1 MMQKTEI
8 KGEKKGLAHIEALP
22 IILVYIII
30 VVVFMIT
37 APRTF
42 LRYRI
47 YQSFMSTVPIPLILA
62 LGLTLVV
69 TSGEID
75 LSFTS
80 IIAFSGFI
88 FAALYK
94 NTGQVWMPFV
104 VALLSGA
111 LVGLVNGFLIAV
123 VGIPS
128 IIATLG
134 AQFLWSGLTVILSG
148 GLAWNIRDVRNEAI
162 HSVFV
167 GRIGGLVPAQVLWA
181 TAIAVILWF
190 ILNRHR
196 FGEHILF
203 IGDNVRVARV
213 TGVNVTITKILLFTV
228 MGILSAFA
236 AVLLTL
242 EMATFWTTQGRGML
256 LITMAAVF
264 IGGTSILGGEGTVVG
279 TYVGSFI
286 VGSLE
291 AGIVATGL
299 GGFWTR
305 FVVGLVLILAV
316 ALQILLERGR
326 GSSDI
331 QFLSFAFGPKRKENK
346 ASALSENDPGKR

>member
-1 MMQKTEI
+1 MKQTTI
-8 KGEKKGLAHIEALP
+8 IGRSRGLGRIEALP
-22 IILVYIII
+22 IILVYIVI
-30 VVVFMIT
+30 VITFMIS
-37 APRTF
+37 APGTF

-47 YQSFMSTVPIPLILA
+47 YQSFMSTVPIPLILG

-69 TSGEID
+69 AAGEID
-75 LSFTS
+75 LSFPS
-80 IIAFSGFI
+80 IVAFSGFV

-94 NTGQVWMPFV
+94 ITGQTLMPLI
-104 VALLSGA
+104 VALASGA
-111 LVGLVNGFLIAV
+111 LVGLVNGLLVAV

-148 GLAWNIRDVRNEAI
+148 GLAWNIRDVREESI
-162 HSVFV
+162 HSLLV
-167 GRIGGLVPAQVLWA
+167 GRIGGVVPAQVIWA
-181 TAIAVILWF
+181 TVVAAILWF

-203 IGDNVRVARV
+203 IGDNAEVARV
-213 TGVNVTITKILLFTV
+213 TGVNVRRTKILLFTL
-228 MGILSAFA
+228 MGTLAGFA

-242 EMATFWTTQGRGML
+242 EMATFWTTQGGGML

-264 IGGTSILGGEGTVVG
+264 IGGTSIFGGEGTIVG
-279 TYVGSFI
+279 TYIGSFI

-305 FVVGLVLILAV
+305 FIVGLVLILAV
-316 ALQILLERGR
+316 ALHVLLGR
-326 GSSDI
+326 GKNLAEVR
-331 QFLSFAFGPKRKENK
+331 FLRFIFNRRKR
-346 ASALSENDPGKR
+346 SLDS

>member
-1 MMQKTEI
+1 MKKTAFL
-8 KGEKKGLAHIEALP
+8 GEKRGLDRIEALP
-22 IILVYIII
+22 IIIVYIVI

-37 APRTF
+37 APATF
-42 LRYRI
+42 LKYRI
-47 YQSFMSTVPIPLILA
+47 YQSFMSTVPVPLILG

-69 TSGEID
+69 AAGEID
-75 LSFTS
+75 LSFPS

-88 FAALYK
+88 YAALYK
-94 NTGQVWMPFV
+94 ITGQTWIPLIAALAGGA
-104 VALLSGA
+104 VAGF
-111 LVGLVNGFLIAV
+111 VNGLLVAV

-148 GLAWNIRDVRNEAI
+148 GLAWNIRDIREETI
-162 HSVFV
+162 HSLFV
-167 GRIGGLVPAQVLWA
+167 GRIGGVLPAQVLWA
-181 TAIAVILWF
+181 TAIAVVLWF

-203 IGDNVRVARV
+203 IGDNAEVARV
-213 TGVNVTITKILLFTV
+213 TGVNVRGTKIMLFTL
-228 MGILSAFA
+228 MGALAGFA

-242 EMATFWTTQGRGML
+242 EMATFWTTQGGGML

-264 IGGTSILGGEGTVVG
+264 IGGTSIFGGEGTIVG

-305 FVVGLVLILAV
+305 FIVGLVLILAV
-316 ALQILLERGR
+316 ALHILLGRGR
-326 GSSDI
+326 DLSEI
-331 QFLSFAFGPKRKENK
+331 RFLQFAFKKRSQGE
-346 ASALSENDPGKR
+346 SS

>member
-1 MMQKTEI
+1 MKQTTVI
-8 KGEKKGLAHIEALP
+8 GQNRGLGRIEALP
-22 IILVYIII
+22 IILVYVVI
-30 VVVFMIT
+30 VITFMIS
-37 APRTF
+37 APETF
-42 LRYRI
+42 LKYRI
-47 YQSFMSTVPIPLILA
+47 YQAFMSTVPVPLILA

-69 TSGEID
+69 AAGEID
-75 LSFTS
+75 LSFPS
-80 IIAFSGFI
+80 IIAFSGFV

-94 NTGQVWMPFV
+94 ITGQTWMPLIA
-104 VALLSGA
+104 ALASGA
-111 LVGLVNGFLIAV
+111 FVGLVNGLLVAV

-134 AQFLWSGLTVILSG
+134 GQFLWSGLTVILSG
-148 GLAWNIRDVRNEAI
+148 GLAWNIRDIRNESI
-162 HSVFV
+162 HTLFV
-167 GRIGGLVPAQVLWA
+167 GRIGGILPAQVIWA
-181 TAIAVILWF
+181 TVVAVILWF

-203 IGDNVRVARV
+203 IGDNAEVARV
-213 TGVNVTITKILLFTV
+213 TGVNVRRTKILLFTL
-228 MGILSAFA
+228 MGTLAGFA

-242 EMATFWTTQGRGML
+242 EMATFWTTQGGGML

-264 IGGTSILGGEGTVVG
+264 IGGTSIFGGEGTIIG

-305 FVVGLVLILAV
+305 FIVGLVLILAV
-316 ALQILLERGR
+316 ALHVLLGR
-326 GSSDI
+326 GKNLSEVR
-331 QFLSFAFGPKRKENK
+331 FLRFVFKKRK
-346 ASALSENDPGKR
+346 SGPDS

>member
-1 MMQKTEI
+1 MKQTTLI
-8 KGEKKGLAHIEALP
+8 GEKRGLARVEALP
-22 IILVYIII
+22 IILVYMVI
-30 VVVFMIT
+30 VAVFMIT
-37 APRTF
+37 APGTF
-42 LRYRI
+42 LKYRI
-47 YQSFMSTVPIPLILA
+47 YQSFMSTVPVPLILG

-69 TSGEID
+69 AAGEID
-75 LSFTS
+75 LSFPS

-88 FAALYK
+88 YAALYK
-94 NTGQVWMPFV
+94 ITGQTWMPLFA
-104 VALLSGA
+104 ALASGA
-111 LVGLVNGFLIAV
+111 VVGLVNGVLVAV

-148 GLAWNIRDVRNEAI
+148 GLAWNIRDIREETI
-162 HSVFV
+162 HSLFV
-167 GRIGGLVPAQVLWA
+167 GRIGGVVPAQVLWA
-181 TAIAVILWF
+181 TLVAVVLWF

-203 IGDNVRVARV
+203 IGDNSEVARV
-213 TGVNVTITKILLFTV
+213 TGVNVRATKIILFTL
-228 MGILSAFA
+228 MGTLAGFA

-242 EMATFWTTQGRGML
+242 EMATFWTTQGGGML

-264 IGGTSILGGEGTVVG
+264 IGGTSIFGGEGTIVG
-279 TYVGSFI
+279 TYIGSFI

-305 FVVGLVLILAV
+305 FIVGLVLILAV
-316 ALQILLERGR
+316 ALHILLGR
-326 GSSDI
+326 GKDLREI
-331 QFLSFAFGPKRKENK
+331 RFLQFAFRKRRGGK
-346 ASALSENDPGKR
+346 AS

>member
-1 MMQKTEI
+1 MAKIDI
-8 KGEKKGLAHIEALP
+8 KGESRGLASIEALP
-22 IILVYIII
+22 IILVYIAI

-37 APRTF
+37 APETF

-47 YQSFMSTVPIPLILA
+47 YQSFMSTVPIPLILG

-69 TSGEID
+69 AAGEID
-75 LSFTS
+75 LSFPS

-94 NTGQVWMPFV
+94 NTGQTLMPFI
-104 VALLSGA
+104 VALIAGA
-111 LVGLVNGFLIAV
+111 AVGFVNGVLVAI

-134 AQFLWSGLTVILSG
+134 GQFLWSGLTVILSG
-148 GLAWNIRDVRNEAI
+148 GLAWNVRDVRNEFI
-162 HSVFV
+162 HRLFV
-167 GRIGGLVPAQVLWA
+167 GRIGGVLPAQVLWA
-181 TAIAVILWF
+181 LLVAVVLWF
-190 ILNRHR
+190 ILNRHK
-196 FGEHILF
+196 FGEHVLF
-203 IGDNVRVARV
+203 IGDNSEVARV
-213 TGVNVTITKILLFTV
+213 MGVNVPGTKIILFTL
-228 MGILSAFA
+228 MGTLAALSA
-236 AVLLTL
+236 VILTL
-242 EMATFWTTQGRGML
+242 EMATFWTTQGSGML

-264 IGGTSILGGEGTVVG
+264 IGGTSIFGGEGTIIG
-279 TYVGSFI
+279 TFFGSFI

-316 ALQILLERGR
+316 ALHSALGR
-326 GSSDI
+326 GSGLSAVS
-331 QFLSFAFGPKRKENK
+331 FLSFAFRKQK
-346 ASALSENDPGKR
+346 GGDSS

>member
-1 MMQKTEI
+1 MKQTTFVRQNR
-8 KGEKKGLAHIEALP
+8 GLGRIEALP
-22 IILVYIII
+22 IILVYIVI
-30 VVVFMIT
+30 VITFMIS
-37 APRTF
+37 APGTF
-42 LRYRI
+42 LKYRI
-47 YQSFMSTVPIPLILA
+47 YQAFMSTVPVPLILG

-69 TSGEID
+69 AAGEID
-75 LSFTS
+75 LSFPS

-88 FAALYK
+88 YAALFK
-94 NTGQVWMPFV
+94 ITGQIWMPFI
-104 VALLSGA
+104 VALASGA
-111 LVGLVNGFLIAV
+111 FVGLVNGLLVAV

-148 GLAWNIRDVRNEAI
+148 GLAWNIRDIRNESVHAI
-162 HSVFV
+162 FV
-167 GRIGGLVPAQVLWA
+167 GRIGGVVPAQVIWA
-181 TAIAVILWF
+181 TVVAVILWF

-203 IGDNVRVARV
+203 IGDNAEVARV
-213 TGVNVTITKILLFTV
+213 TGVNVQGTKILLFTL
-228 MGILSAFA
+228 MGTLAGFA

-242 EMATFWTTQGRGML
+242 EMATFWTTQGGGML

-264 IGGTSILGGEGTVVG
+264 IGGTSIFGGEGTIVG
-279 TYVGSFI
+279 TYIGSFI

-305 FVVGLVLILAV
+305 FIVGLVLILAV
-316 ALQILLERGR
+316 ALHVLLGR
-326 GSSDI
+326 GKDLSEVRFL
-331 QFLSFAFGPKRKENK
+331 QFVFRKRK
-346 ASALSENDPGKR
+346 SGPDS